1 MKKRGIRD
9 KKYFAP
15 QDGGEYHHCDAP
27 GCKER
32 GEFRAPK
39 DKSLKEYYWFCLKH
53 VQEYNARWNYYET
66 GEEPEEQERV
76 RKRFSGFSSRIRYSF
91 GFDFEKEFQNSGYD
105 FQHFECGDLFF
116 TRQEREYLKI
126 MELSSEEAL
135 NADAIKKQYKK
146 LVKMYHPDLYH
157 NDREKE
163 EKIKQ
168 INNAYNELM
177 KRFE

>member
-1 MKKRGIRD
+1 MKRKPIRD

-15 QDGGEYHHCDAP
+15 QDGGEYHKCDAP
-27 GCKER
+27 GCTER

-53 VQEYNARWNYYET
+53 VQEYNSRWNYYAG
-66 GEEPEEQERV
+66 GEDAEEQERI
-76 RKRFSGFSSRIRYSF
+76 RKHFSGFSSRIRYSF
-91 GFDFEKEFQNSGYD
+91 GFDFDKEFQAGGYD
-105 FQHFECGDLFF
+105 FKHFEYSDAFF

-126 MELSSEEAL
+126 MELSTSEAL
-135 NADAIKKQYKK
+135 DASAIKKQYKK
-146 LVKMYHPDLYH
+146 LVKMYHPDLYQ
-157 NDREKE
+157 NDHEKE